1 MTNSALPWDRIDK
14 PQSDFNVLLIAA
26 GRQVPVYWARDAAG
40 RCLYL
45 VELHGDHSEQFR
57 TNNTSVRGIDISLRQ
72 ATPSVQQLVL
82 AVDRQVDLDLFYGL
96 CSTLTGNLEPV
107 EDPAVALAVAL
118 QHIKRWKLFLAGRV
132 AGILT
137 QEELRG
143 LYAELTILRH
153 VIYVRGEIEGVT
165 SWCGPDR
172 TQQDFVFDDT
182 AVEVKAIS
190 GQERNSVRISSED
203 QLESMTGRLF
213 LTVVRLATSSDN
225 GTSLNEL
232 VASIEHA
239 FSEPDAAD
247 GFIGKLASYGYA
259 PMNEYDSPKFNVLE
273 TRFFRVQEDLDF
285 PKLVRSGL
293 PQGIARVS
301 YDLEIEALVPF
312 ECDSSDIFRGT

>member
-26 GRQVPVYWARDAAG
+26 GRQVPVYWARDTAG

-45 VELHGDHSEQFR
+45 VELRGDHSEQFR
-57 TNNTSVRGIDISLRQ
+57 KNNTSVRGIDISLRQ
-72 ATPSVQQLVL
+72 VSPSLQQLVL
-82 AVDRQVDLDLFYGL
+82 AVDRQVDLDLFHGL
-96 CSTLTGNLEPV
+96 CSTLTSSLEPV
-107 EDPAVALAVAL
+107 EDPAAGLAVAL

-137 QEELRG
+137 QAEVRG

-153 VIYVRGEIEGVT
+153 VIDAQGEIEGLAA
-165 SWCGPDR
+165 WCGPDR

-182 AVEVKAIS
+182 AVEVKGIS

-213 LTVVRLATSSDN
+213 LTVVRLATGSDS

-232 VASIEHA
+232 VASIEHRL
-239 FSEPDAAD
+239 SEPVAVDE
-247 GFIGKLASYGYA
+247 FVRMLASYGYV
-259 PMNEYDSPKFNVLE
+259 PMNEYDSPKINVLE
-273 TRFFRVQEDLDF
+273 TRFFLVEKNF
-285 PKLVRSGL
+285 PKLVRSKL

-301 YDLEIEALVPF
+301 YDIEIEALFPF
-312 ECDSSDIFRGT
+312 ECDRSSIFRE